1 MIFCCCFNFCSNIYL
16 DFRPIPSMNSK
27 VQANDN
33 EMEKD
38 NIKDDIFEK
47 DDENVAVKVK
57 FDMSDYEGRIIY
69 ARN

>member
-1 MIFCCCFNFCSNIYL
+1 
-16 DFRPIPSMNSK
+16 MNSK
-27 VQANDN
+27 VQTNDN

-38 NIKDDIFEK
+38 NIKDDIFDK

-69 ARN
+69 TRN